1 MFHARS
7 KNIEIQYH
15 FVREK
20 VMSKEIDI
28 QHVRTD
34 LQIADIFTKFLDS
47 VKLKKFSSKMNL
59 IEIWFS
65 GFLYRA
71 WGGLLQI
78 QALFIALELLRTYL

>member
-1 MFHARS
+1 MYHKYRYCCFSSIYLAKNPVFHARS

-34 LQIADIFTKFLDS
+34 LQIDDIFTKFLDS
-47 VKLKKFSSKMNL
+47 VKLKKFGSEMNL
-59 IEIWFS
+59 IEI
-65 GFLYRA
+65 
-71 WGGLLQI
+71 
-78 QALFIALELLRTYL
+78 